1 MEQSN
6 SHKLRLSLA
15 SAIRHHIQEAGMTGK
30 QAAAYSGVAGSR
42 ISAIML
48 GKVRGISCDALVD
61 ILGNLGYQFTSVVG
75 SNDGHEF
82 YMRNPESGKSVIP
95 AEIAQPQPIGAPHE

>member
-30 QAAAYSGVAGSR
+30 QASAYSGVAGSR

-48 GKVRGISCDALVD
+48 GKVGGISCDALVD
-61 ILGNLGYQFTSVVG
+61 VLGKFNYELTSVVG
-75 SNDGHEF
+75 SNEGHEF
-82 YMRNPESGKSVIP
+82 YMRKVVSE
-95 AEIAQPQPIGAPHE
+95 